1 LLLRDPASSRAKPP
15 MRRSFDRPANP
26 TSVCME
32 LFFGMGWMRFDHSKS
47 GLLAADR
54 TPVFDTVLKAHVTS
68 FPPGLKAMTA
78 PRTAG
83 SLPGGLAMGTVD

>member
-1 LLLRDPASSRAKPP
+1 
-15 MRRSFDRPANP
+15 MCG
-26 TSVCME
+26 V
-32 LFFGMGWMRFDHSKS
+32 RFNRGES

-78 PRTAG
+78 PHTAG
-83 SLPGGLAMGTVD
+83 SVPGGLADGGTVD